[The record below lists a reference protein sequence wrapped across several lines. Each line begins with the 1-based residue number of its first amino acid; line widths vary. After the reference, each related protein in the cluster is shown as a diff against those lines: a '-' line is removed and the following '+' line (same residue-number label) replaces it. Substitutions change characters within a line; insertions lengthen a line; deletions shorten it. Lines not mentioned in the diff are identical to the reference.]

1 LKIRNF
7 TLRELCDN
15 IFVIVRDMNE
25 YKPKFTI
32 NNQILTNIANIV
44 AAKEFIES
52 APLIP
57 AWEAKFRREAIERTV
72 HHGTHLEGN
81 RLNLEQ
87 AKEVLD
93 GRQILAKQDDIQDII
108 NYREV
113 LNYIDNV
120 AKKEG
125 KLTEDVLL
133 KIHSLTVDKLLPED
147 QKGKYRTQQVYVTNS
162 RTGEVSFTPPKPEEV
177 GGGVK
182 YFLEWLNSEESE
194 NIHPTLKAGVVH
206 YNLAR
211 IHPFVDGNGRT
222 SRACAT
228 LVLFLS
234 GYDIKKFFALEE
246 YYDTDAASYY
256 QALQETS
263 NQKVINE
270 SERDLTGFL
279 EYFTKGLAVELIRV
293 RERVQHLSSDLRL
306 KKRVGQLALTER
318 QAKIVEYIQSYGKIT
333 NREWRSLLPD
343 YSDDTVLRDLKDLIK
358 KKIIKKKGT
367 TKSAA
372 YVMK

>member
-1 LKIRNF
+1 MLYQPK
-7 TLRELCDN
+7 
-15 IFVIVRDMNE
+15 FVIS
-25 YKPKFTI
+25 
-32 NNQILTNIANIV
+32 NQILNNIANIV

-57 AWEAKFRREAIERTV
+57 AWEANFRREAMERTV

-81 RLNLEQ
+81 KLNMAQ

-93 GRQILAKQDDIQDII
+93 GREVFGKADDIQDII

-113 LNYIDNV
+113 LSYIDSV

-125 KLTEDVLL
+125 KLTEEVLL
-133 KIHSLTVDKLLPED
+133 KIHAMTVSKLLPDD
-147 QKGKYRTQQVYVTNS
+147 QRGKYRTQQVFVTNS
-162 RTGEVSFTPPKPEEV
+162 RTGEISFTPPMPHEV
-177 GGGVK
+177 AIAVK
-182 YFLEWLNSEESE
+182 TFLIWLNSPDAQ
-194 NIHPTLKAGVVH
+194 NLHPTLKAGIVH

-234 GYDIKKFFALEE
+234 GYDIKRFFSLEE

-256 QALQETS
+256 KTLQETS
-263 NQKVINE
+263 NQKVTDE
-270 SERDLTGFL
+270 SKRDLTGFL
-279 EYFTKGLAVELIRV
+279 EYFTKGLAIELIRV

-318 QAKIVEYIQSYGKIT
+318 QAKIVEYIQSYGKVT

-343 YSDDTVLRDLKDLIK
+343 YSDDTILRDIKDLIK
-358 KKIIKKKGT
+358 KKIIKKKGM

>member
-1 LKIRNF
+1 
-7 TLRELCDN
+7 
-15 IFVIVRDMNE
+15 MS
-25 YKPKFTI
+25 YSPKFTI

-44 AAKEFIES
+44 SAKEFIES

-57 AWEAKFRREAIERTV
+57 AWEAKFRREAMERTV

-81 RLNLEQ
+81 KLNLEQ

-93 GRQILAKQDDIQDII
+93 GREVFGKADDIQDII

-113 LNYIDNV
+113 LGYIDTV
-120 AKKEG
+120 AKREG
-125 KLTEDVLL
+125 KLTEEVLL
-133 KIHSLTVDKLLPED
+133 KIHSLTVDKLLPDEFR
-147 QKGKYRTQQVYVTNS
+147 GKYRTQQVFVTNS
-162 RTGEVSFTPPKPEEV
+162 RTGEISFTPPMPHEV
-177 GGGVK
+177 PVFVK
-182 YFLEWLNSEESE
+182 SFLGWLNSPKSE
-194 NIHPTLKAGVVH
+194 NIHPTLKAGIVH

-246 YYDTDAASYY
+246 YYDMDAASYY
-256 QALQETS
+256 KSLQETS
-263 NQKVINE
+263 NQNVKIE
-270 SERDLTGFL
+270 SQRDLTGFL
-279 EYFTKGLAVELIRV
+279 EYFTKGLAIELIRV

-343 YSDDTVLRDLKDLIK
+343 YSDDTILRDLKDLIS
-358 KKIIKKKGT
+358 KKIVRKKGM
-367 TKSAA
+367 TKSAG
-372 YVMK
+372 YVMR

>member
-1 LKIRNF
+1 
-7 TLRELCDN
+7 
-15 IFVIVRDMNE
+15 
-25 YKPKFTI
+25 
-32 NNQILTNIANIV
+32 
-44 AAKEFIES
+44 
-52 APLIP
+52 
-57 AWEAKFRREAIERTV
+57 
-72 HHGTHLEGN
+72 
-81 RLNLEQ
+81 
-87 AKEVLD
+87 
-93 GRQILAKQDDIQDII
+93 IQDII

-113 LNYIDNV
+113 LAYIDDV

-125 KLTEDVLL
+125 KLTEEVLL
-133 KIHSLTVDKLLPED
+133 KIHSLTVDKLLPDD
-147 QKGKYRTQQVYVTNS
+147 QKGRFRTQQVYVTNS
-162 RTGEVSFTPPKPEEV
+162 RTGEVSFTPPKPEKVAGEIR
-177 GGGVK
+177 
-182 YFLEWLNSEESE
+182 YFLDWLNSKESE

-256 QALQETS
+256 QTLQETS
-263 NQKVINE
+263 NQIVEGE
-270 SERDLTGFL
+270 SDRDLTGFL
-279 EYFTKGLAVELIRV
+279 EYFTKGLAVELTRV

-372 YVMK
+372 YIMK

>member
-1 LKIRNF
+1 MIQ
-7 TLRELCDN
+7 
-15 IFVIVRDMNE
+15 
-25 YKPKFTI
+25 YQPKFTI

-81 RLNLEQ
+81 KLNMEQ

-113 LNYIDNV
+113 LGYIDSV

-125 KLTEDVLL
+125 KLTEEVLL
-133 KIHSLTVDKLLPED
+133 KIHSLTVDKLLPDD
-147 QKGKYRTQQVYVTNS
+147 QKGRFRTQQVYVTNS
-162 RTGEVSFTPPKPEEV
+162 RTGEVSFTPPKPEKVAGEIR
-177 GGGVK
+177 
-182 YFLEWLNSEESE
+182 YFLDWLNSKESE

-256 QALQETS
+256 QTLQETS
-263 NQKVINE
+263 NQIVEGE
-270 SERDLTGFL
+270 SDRDLTGFL
-279 EYFTKGLAVELIRV
+279 EYFTKGLAVELTRV

-372 YVMK
+372 YIMK